1 MVRVIRILSVSISNE
16 TRETFQSKSEKNK
29 MENENA
35 LFFKKKK
42 KKDPQLYKQLHELG
56 TSDFTKVKLSVKLL
70 DLFTN
75 FCILY

>member
-35 LFFKKKK
+35 LFKKKK

-56 TSDFTKVKLSVKLL
+56 TRDFTKVKLSVKLL
-70 DLFTN
+70 DLFTT

>member
-35 LFFKKKK
+35 LLKKKK
-42 KKDPQLYKQLHELG
+42 KGPAA
-56 TSDFTKVKLSVKLL
+56 
-70 DLFTN
+70 
-75 FCILY
+75 I